1 MLLTSTRSRSV
12 VIQSPLVDMLIEE
25 LRATPEVI
33 SLWNANRL
41 YGTQWTSLRNQAFTL
56 ILPSGRGSDRE
67 LQDALKRFDLS
78 AGS

>member
-41 YGTQWTSLRNQAFTL
+41 YGTQWTSLRNQAVTL
-56 ILPSGRGSDRE
+56 IVGFDRN
-67 LQDALKRFDLS
+67 RDLS
-78 AGS
+78 TTVPELSR

>member
-1 MLLTSTRSRSV
+1 VLLTSTRSRSV

-41 YGTQWTSLRNQAFTL
+41 YGTQWTSLRNRDF
-56 ILPSGRGSDRE
+56 
-67 LQDALKRFDLS
+67 ALKTPGWGR
-78 AGS
+78 